1 MPWKLRSTK
10 SHVSRGKKTQNS
22 RRLSSILHF
31 LEPAHGVLHPVSG
44 DVRFYFPSEIRKR
57 CASESPGHS
66 VCENERVMASSTYL
80 PESRCST
87 GVDGLN
93 TVLGGGFPAH
103 RIYLIQGA
111 PGVGKTTLALQ
122 FLLTGAKRGEKGLYI
137 TLSETKE
144 ELDGVAHSHGWK
156 LDELSLFELSAMEAQ
171 IKGET
176 ESTFF
181 HPSEVELN
189 RTTQIILSEIERVN
203 PVRLVFDSL
212 SEMRMLAES
221 PLRYRRQI
229 LRLKQFLAGRKC
241 TVLFLDDCNSNDHD
255 VQSIVHGVIN
265 LRRLSPEFG
274 ASRRQLNVQ
283 KVRGVRFI
291 EGNHDYNIDTGGM
304 VVFPRLVANSH
315 RNAFEFRKLL
325 TEVSALDQ
333 LLGGGLDHGTS
344 TMLMGPPGCGKSTM
358 AALVSHVAAKKG
370 HKVLF
375 YSFDEVSTTL
385 LSRSAQLGMDL
396 RPHIESGKVALEQID
411 PAEISPG
418 ELTDR
423 IRAAVLEKGAGIV
436 VIDSINGFLNA
447 MPEERHLNLQLHELL
462 AFLNQQGVITI
473 MVLAQQGVIGV
484 MQSSVDLTYL
494 ADTVILFR
502 YFEAEGAIHQ
512 AISVMKK
519 RSGDHERTIREFSVG
534 PDGIKIGMPLTEM
547 HGILTGV
554 PTLKL
559 NGSTEQRIPKA

>member
-1 MPWKLRSTK
+1 M
-10 SHVSRGKKTQNS
+10 VGVG
-22 RRLSSILHF
+22 ILHF
-31 LEPAHGVLHPVSG
+31 FRGNHFILQRLEGRFKFSFPLTDKNGAREREAGTVPAKTSGIMVSAT
-44 DVRFYFPSEIRKR
+44 PI
-57 CASESPGHS
+57 
-66 VCENERVMASSTYL
+66 

-93 TVLGGGFPAH
+93 TVLQGGFPAH

-122 FLLTGAKRGEKGLYI
+122 FLLAGLARGEKGLYI

-156 LDELSLFELSAMEAQ
+156 LDELALFELSAMEEQ

-189 RTTQIILSEIERVN
+189 RTIQILLAEIERVN
-203 PVRLVFDSL
+203 PARLVFDSL
-212 SEMRMLAES
+212 SEMRMLAET

-241 TVLFLDDCNSNDHD
+241 TVLFLDDCASNDHD

-274 ASRRQLNVQ
+274 ASRRQINVQ

-291 EGNHDYNIDTGGM
+291 EGNHDYTIETGGM
-304 VVFPRLVANSH
+304 IVFPRLVANTH
-315 RNAFEFRKLL
+315 RTEFTSPRTLL
-325 TEVSALDQ
+325 TGVAALDQ
-333 LLGGGLDHGTS
+333 LLGGGIDHGTS
-344 TMLMGPPGCGKSTM
+344 TMLMGPPGCGKSTL
-358 AALVSHVAAKKG
+358 ASLVSYVSAERG
-370 HKVLF
+370 EKVLF
-375 YSFDEVSTTL
+375 FSFDEVSATL

-396 RPHIESGKVALEQID
+396 RPHVESGRIELQQID

-423 IRAAVLEKGAGIV
+423 IRHAVLVKGAGVV

-462 AFLNQQGVITI
+462 SFLNQQGVSTI
-473 MVLAQQGVIGV
+473 MVLAQQGVIGL

-494 ADTVILFR
+494 ADTVLLFR

-534 PDGIKIGMPLTEM
+534 PGGIKIGLPLTDM
-547 HGILTGV
+547 HGVLTGV
-554 PTLKL
+554 PTLRTNAPTDANK
-559 NGSTEQRIPKA
+559 PAA